1 MVRLEGKHASFA
13 AGNGA
18 VGYFVGVGTICL
30 STPAAKEAALMSI
43 MTMASHGRREFHFL
57 RVVCVVKLR
66 SCGALDEV
74 LIFVFRQICVSST
87 VER

>member
-30 STPAAKEAALMSI
+30 STPAAKEAALMSM
-43 MTMASHGRREFHFL
+43 MTMASHGRRASLPSHCL
-57 RVVCVVKLR
+57 RVE
-66 SCGALDEV
+66 G
-74 LIFVFRQICVSST
+74 I
-87 VER
+87 